1 MVKWT
6 TPAKIDLKDVHDI
19 IARDS
24 IYYARKVSQ
33 EIVDKSEKLK
43 QFPEIG
49 RVVPEIN
56 DPNIRELFIYSYRLI
71 YELLPDGVQV
81 LALIH
86 GRRNF
91 TGNINDLRKQDER
104 HS

>member
-6 TPAKIDLKDVHDI
+6 IPAKIDLKDIHNY

-24 IYYARKVSQ
+24 KYYAQKVSHD
-33 EIVDKSEKLK
+33 IVDKSEKLK
-43 QFPEIG
+43 HFPEIG
-49 RVVPEIN
+49 RVVPEID

-71 YELLPDGVQV
+71 YEVLSNNVQV

-86 GRRNF
+86 SKRNF
-91 TGNINDLRKQDER
+91 TGNLSDLRKQKR
-104 HS
+104 QH

>member
-6 TPAKIDLKDVHDI
+6 SPAKDDLKDIHDY

-24 IYYARKVSQ
+24 KYYAQKVSQ
-33 EIVDKSEKLK
+33 DIVDKSEQLEN
-43 QFPEIG
+43 FPMMG
-49 RVVPEIN
+49 RIVPELE
-56 DPNIRELFIYSYRLI
+56 DTNIREIFIYSYRLI
-71 YELLPDGVQV
+71 YEVISGGIQV

-91 TGNINDLRKQDER
+91 TGNLNDLRK
-104 HS
+104 

>member
-6 TPAKIDLKDVHDI
+6 SPAKDDLKDIHEY

-24 IYYARKVSQ
+24 KYYAQKVSQ
-33 EIVDKSEKLK
+33 DIVDKSGQLEN
-43 QFPEIG
+43 FPLMG
-49 RVVPEIN
+49 RVVPEIE
-56 DPNIRELFIYSYRLI
+56 DTNIREIFIYSYRLI
-71 YELLPDGVQV
+71 YEVISGSIQV

-91 TGNINDLRKQDER
+91 TGNLNDLRK
-104 HS
+104 